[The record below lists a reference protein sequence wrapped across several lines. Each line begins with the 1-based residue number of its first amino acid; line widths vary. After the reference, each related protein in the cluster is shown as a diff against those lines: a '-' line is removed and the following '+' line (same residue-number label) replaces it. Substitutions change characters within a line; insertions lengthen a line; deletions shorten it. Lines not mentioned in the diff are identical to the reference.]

1 MVELVVGLFDLFFD
15 VVVECVELLYV
26 LVVGHVWFSLERVV
40 LFFGCCGVCGLV
52 NLSILVCVGLFVFVG
67 FWFVVGI
74 VGIVGLVFSC
84 GLLCV

>member
-1 MVELVVGLFDLFFD
+1 MSWWVFICF
-15 VVVECVELLYV
+15 LLK
-26 LVVGHVWFSLERVV
+26 GWFC
-40 LFFGCCGVCGLV
+40 FWCCGVCGLV